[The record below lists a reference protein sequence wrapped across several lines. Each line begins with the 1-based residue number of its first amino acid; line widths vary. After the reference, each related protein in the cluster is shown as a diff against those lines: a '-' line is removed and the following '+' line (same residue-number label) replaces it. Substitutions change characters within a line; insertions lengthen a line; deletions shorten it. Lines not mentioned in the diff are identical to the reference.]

1 VPKWQYTF
9 CRIGNTIGSE
19 EGTAMRLKELR
30 LQKGFTQRQIADYIG
45 CLPSVY
51 SRYENGD
58 REPSIEVLILLS
70 RFLGVTIDYLVGN
83 EVADSSNELTSYEI
97 SLINAAREADDRA
110 REDAL
115 NMLLSHKVSRKK
127 ENPA

>member
-1 VPKWQYTF
+1 
-9 CRIGNTIGSE
+9 
-19 EGTAMRLKELR
+19 MRLKELR

-83 EVADSSNELTSYEI
+83 KVADSSNELTSYEI

>member
-1 VPKWQYTF
+1 MK
-9 CRIGNTIGSE
+9 
-19 EGTAMRLKELR
+19 LKELR

-70 RFLGVTIDYLVGN
+70 RFLGVSIDCLVEN
-83 EVADSSNELTSYEI
+83 EVADSRLELSAYEFA
-97 SLINAAREADDRA
+97 LFNAARDADERA

-115 NMLLSHKVSRKK
+115 NMLLSHKISAK
-127 ENPA
+127 N

>member
-1 VPKWQYTF
+1 
-9 CRIGNTIGSE
+9 
-19 EGTAMRLKELR
+19 MRLKELR

-70 RFLGVTIDYLVGN
+70 RFLGVTIDYLVEN

>member
-1 VPKWQYTF
+1 
-9 CRIGNTIGSE
+9 
-19 EGTAMRLKELR
+19 MRLKELR

-70 RFLGVTIDYLVGN
+70 RFLGVTIGYLVEN
-83 EVADSSNELTSYEI
+83 EVADSSNELTAYEI
-97 SLINAAREADDRA
+97 SLISAAREADDRA

>member
-1 VPKWQYTF
+1 
-9 CRIGNTIGSE
+9 
-19 EGTAMRLKELR
+19 MRLKELR

>member
-1 VPKWQYTF
+1 MK
-9 CRIGNTIGSE
+9 
-19 EGTAMRLKELR
+19 LKELR

-58 REPSIEVLILLS
+58 REPSIEVLIMLS
-70 RFLGVTIDYLVGN
+70 RFLGVSIDCLVEN
-83 EVADSSNELTSYEI
+83 EVADTSNELSAYEVA
-97 SLINAAREADDRA
+97 LINAAREADDRA

-115 NMLLSHKVSRKK
+115 NMLLTHKIPQK
-127 ENPA
+127 

>member
-1 VPKWQYTF
+1 
-9 CRIGNTIGSE
+9 
-19 EGTAMRLKELR
+19 MRLKELR

-58 REPSIEVLILLS
+58 REPSIEVLVLLS
-70 RFLGVTIDYLVGN
+70 RFLGVSIDYLVEN

-115 NMLLSHKVSRKK
+115 NMLLSHKVPRKK

>member
-1 VPKWQYTF
+1 
-9 CRIGNTIGSE
+9 
-19 EGTAMRLKELR
+19 MRLKELR

-110 REDAL
+110 RDDAL
-115 NMLLSHKVSRKK
+115 NMLLSHKVSHKK

>member
-1 VPKWQYTF
+1 MK
-9 CRIGNTIGSE
+9 
-19 EGTAMRLKELR
+19 LKELR

-58 REPSIEVLILLS
+58 REPSIEVLIMLS
-70 RFLGVTIDYLVGN
+70 RFLGVSIDCLVEN
-83 EVADSSNELTSYEI
+83 EVADTSDELSAYEVA
-97 SLINAAREADDRA
+97 LINAAREADDRA

-115 NMLLSHKVSRKK
+115 NMLLTHKIPQK
-127 ENPA
+127 

>member
-1 VPKWQYTF
+1 MK
-9 CRIGNTIGSE
+9 
-19 EGTAMRLKELR
+19 LKELR

-70 RFLGVTIDYLVGN
+70 RFLGVSIDCLVEN
-83 EVADSSNELTSYEI
+83 EVADSSQELSAYEI
-97 SLINAAREADDRA
+97 ALINAARDADERA

-115 NMLLSHKVSRKK
+115 NMLLSHKISAK
-127 ENPA
+127 N

>member
-1 VPKWQYTF
+1 
-9 CRIGNTIGSE
+9 
-19 EGTAMRLKELR
+19 MRLKELR

-70 RFLGVTIDYLVGN
+70 RFLGVTIDNLVEN

-110 REDAL
+110 REDSL

>member
-1 VPKWQYTF
+1 MK
-9 CRIGNTIGSE
+9 
-19 EGTAMRLKELR
+19 LKELR

-70 RFLGVTIDYLVGN
+70 RFLGVSIDCLVEN
-83 EVADSSNELTSYEI
+83 EVADSSQELSAYEI
-97 SLINAAREADDRA
+97 ALINAARDADERA
-110 REDAL
+110 RQDAL
-115 NMLLSHKVSRKK
+115 NMLLSHKISAK
-127 ENPA
+127 N

>member
-1 VPKWQYTF
+1 
-9 CRIGNTIGSE
+9 
-19 EGTAMRLKELR
+19 MRLKELR

-70 RFLGVTIDYLVGN
+70 RFLGVTIDNLVEN

>member
-1 VPKWQYTF
+1 MK
-9 CRIGNTIGSE
+9 
-19 EGTAMRLKELR
+19 LKELR

-70 RFLGVTIDYLVGN
+70 RFLGVSIDCLVEN
-83 EVADSSNELTSYEI
+83 EVADSSQELTAYETA
-97 SLINAAREADDRA
+97 LINAARDADERA

-115 NMLLSHKVSRKK
+115 NMLLSHKMSAK
-127 ENPA
+127 N

>member
-1 VPKWQYTF
+1 MK
-9 CRIGNTIGSE
+9 
-19 EGTAMRLKELR
+19 LKELR

-70 RFLGVTIDYLVGN
+70 RFLGVSIDCLVEN
-83 EVADSSNELTSYEI
+83 EVADSSQELSAYEI
-97 SLINAAREADDRA
+97 ALINAARDADERA

-115 NMLLSHKVSRKK
+115 NMLLSHKMSAK
-127 ENPA
+127 N

>member
-1 VPKWQYTF
+1 MK
-9 CRIGNTIGSE
+9 
-19 EGTAMRLKELR
+19 LKELR

-70 RFLGVTIDYLVGN
+70 RFLGVSIDCLVEN
-83 EVADSSNELTSYEI
+83 EGADSSQELSAYEI
-97 SLINAAREADDRA
+97 ALINAARDADERA

-115 NMLLSHKVSRKK
+115 NMLLSHKISAK
-127 ENPA
+127 N

>member
-1 VPKWQYTF
+1 
-9 CRIGNTIGSE
+9 
-19 EGTAMRLKELR
+19 MRLKELR

-115 NMLLSHKVSRKK
+115 NMLLSHTVSRKK

>member
-1 VPKWQYTF
+1 
-9 CRIGNTIGSE
+9 
-19 EGTAMRLKELR
+19 MRLKELR

-58 REPSIEVLILLS
+58 REPSIEALILLS

>member
-1 VPKWQYTF
+1 
-9 CRIGNTIGSE
+9 
-19 EGTAMRLKELR
+19 MRLKELR

-97 SLINAAREADDRA
+97 SLINAARESDVRA

>member
-1 VPKWQYTF
+1 
-9 CRIGNTIGSE
+9 
-19 EGTAMRLKELR
+19 MRLKELR

-70 RFLGVTIDYLVGN
+70 RFLGVTIGYLVGN

>member
-1 VPKWQYTF
+1 
-9 CRIGNTIGSE
+9 
-19 EGTAMRLKELR
+19 MRLKELR

-115 NMLLSHKVSRKK
+115 NMLLSHKVPRKK

>member
-1 VPKWQYTF
+1 MK
-9 CRIGNTIGSE
+9 
-19 EGTAMRLKELR
+19 LKELR

-70 RFLGVTIDYLVGN
+70 RFLGVSIDCLVEN
-83 EVADSSNELTSYEI
+83 EVADSNQELSAYEI
-97 SLINAAREADDRA
+97 ALISAARDADERA

-115 NMLLSHKVSRKK
+115 NMLLSHKISAK
-127 ENPA
+127 N

>member
-1 VPKWQYTF
+1 
-9 CRIGNTIGSE
+9 
-19 EGTAMRLKELR
+19 MRLKELR
-30 LQKGFTQRQIADYIG
+30 LQKGYTQRQIADYIG

>member
-1 VPKWQYTF
+1 MK
-9 CRIGNTIGSE
+9 
-19 EGTAMRLKELR
+19 LKELR

-58 REPSIEVLILLS
+58 REPSIEVLIMLS
-70 RFLGVTIDYLVGN
+70 RFLGVSIDCLVEN
-83 EVADSSNELTSYEI
+83 DVADTSDELSAYEVA
-97 SLINAAREADDRA
+97 LINASRESDDRA

-115 NMLLSHKVSRKK
+115 NMLLNHKISQK
-127 ENPA
+127 

>member
-1 VPKWQYTF
+1 
-9 CRIGNTIGSE
+9 
-19 EGTAMRLKELR
+19 MRLKELR

-97 SLINAAREADDRA
+97 SLINASREADDRA

>member
-1 VPKWQYTF
+1 MK
-9 CRIGNTIGSE
+9 
-19 EGTAMRLKELR
+19 LKELR

-58 REPSIEVLILLS
+58 REPSIEVLIMLS
-70 RFLGVTIDYLVGN
+70 RFLGVSIDCLVEN
-83 EVADSSNELTSYEI
+83 EVADSSQELSAYEI
-97 SLINAAREADDRA
+97 ALINAARDADERA

-115 NMLLSHKVSRKK
+115 NMLLSHKMSAK
-127 ENPA
+127 N

>member
-1 VPKWQYTF
+1 MK
-9 CRIGNTIGSE
+9 
-19 EGTAMRLKELR
+19 LKELR

-70 RFLGVTIDYLVGN
+70 RFLGVSIDFLVEN
-83 EVADSSNELTSYEI
+83 EVSDSSQELSAYEI
-97 SLINAAREADDRA
+97 ALINAARDADERA

-115 NMLLSHKVSRKK
+115 NMLLSHKISAK
-127 ENPA
+127 N